1 MNYAEIKS
9 IESSIIGSDDRDI
22 TLTFTYQGTAT
33 LSLMPRYF
41 EHEWERQIYASILK
55 VFSEVGEHNGNYRS
69 DALTSFKD
77 LINDNWDHVV
87 STVEGEPDY
96 EDIHQMKL
104 SGAEIQRSSVQLRFE
119 YGDCEVISR

>member
-9 IESSIIGSDDRDI
+9 IESSIIGSDTRDI
-22 TLTFTYQGTAT
+22 TLTFNYQGTAT

-41 EHEWERQIYASILK
+41 EHEWEKQIYAAILK
-55 VFSEVGEHNGNYRS
+55 VFSEAGEHNGDYRS

-77 LINDNWDHVV
+77 LIYDNWDQVV
-87 STVEGEPDY
+87 STVYGETDY
-96 EDIHQMKL
+96 EDLQQMEL
-104 SGAEIQRSSVQLRFE
+104 SSAEIERSSVQLRFE